1 MDFELI
7 SQFKPAG
14 DQPQAIEKL
23 VGELVAGKQF
33 QTLLGV
39 TGSGKTFTMANVIAR
54 TQRPAIVLSHNKTL
68 AAQLYEEFRE
78 FFPKNAV
85 HYFVSYYDYY
95 QPEAYIPNTDTY
107 IEKDA
112 KINAFIDELRHAAT
126 QAALTRKDLIIVAS
140 VSAIYGIGDPATYLD
155 FSFEIKKGERVGFRK
170 FTRKLADLQFVR
182 NDIERAPGTWSR
194 AGDAIVIVLQTGET
208 SIRVHFFGDEIEEIK
223 ENDMRVDR
231 VRIFP
236 AKHFVT
242 PEENIGNAIKNIELE
257 LKERLAE
264 LKKAKKPLEAE
275 RLSRRVRYDIQ
286 MLKATGYTIGIEN
299 YSRLLEN
306 RAPGSPPKTLLD
318 YMPKNFLTFIDESH
332 MKIPQIRGMHAGDR
346 ARKQTL
352 VEYGFRLPSALDNRP
367 LRLDEFE
374 KKISE
379 TIFVSATPNV
389 YETARG
395 NIVEQ
400 LVRPTGL
407 LDPTIE
413 VRPAEKQVAD
423 AEREIVARA
432 GRGER
437 SLVLA
442 LTKRMAEDISEFLS
456 GRGLKIAWLHSEVK
470 TLARYEILQDLRSGK
485 VDAIVGI
492 NLLREG
498 LDLPEVSLI
507 CILDADKEGFLRNVT
522 SFIQTIGRASR
533 HEHGH
538 VIFYA
543 DRVTDS
549 MKRAIEDE
557 MLEEAAK
564 LNFERAAELRDLLKT
579 L

>member
-194 AGDAIVIVLQTGET
+194 AGDAIVIVLPTGET

-332 MKIPQIRGMHAGDR
+332 MTIPQIRGMHAGDR

-432 GRGER
+432 KSGGR

-442 LTKRMAEDISEFLS
+442 L
-456 GRGLKIAWLHSEVK
+456 
-470 TLARYEILQDLRSGK
+470 
-485 VDAIVGI
+485 
-492 NLLREG
+492 
-498 LDLPEVSLI
+498 
-507 CILDADKEGFLRNVT
+507 GFTR
-522 SFIQTIGRASR
+522 
-533 HEHGH
+533 
-538 VIFYA
+538 
-543 DRVTDS
+543 
-549 MKRAIEDE
+549 K
-557 MLEEAAK
+557 
-564 LNFERAAELRDLLKT
+564 
-579 L
+579 